1 MSYHTQEY
9 LNSGNI
15 LVGNVSKTGRHAWW
29 YNEKLEDPQNP
40 THFDGFIP
48 VSLVE
53 QRLFGWETLESLRLE
68 ATFEVIAR
76 DYDGQVLIIPEMGN
90 EPFMLVKKVNVKSYK
105 ALGREDWV
113 LTGVPEGEEDGADAI
128 LSIQGETYGVHQLKR
143 TFLQTGAELFGG
155 ADELGIVSAG
165 LLKWGRRAWMTAS
178 IPERLHNDASGMDF
192 VPQMTFSTSFDGS
205 LPTSITRTYGIPVC
219 DNTLDYELMR
229 AGEKTGKFVLKHT
242 KNSVA
247 RIKDAKAVLGLLE
260 EQADEMDKALSE
272 LAKVEVSEGLFLKW
286 LDKMVPVPEVKITQ
300 KIVSIQGEE
309 RKFEK
314 VSTNGV
320 TIAVNKRDKLVEMWD
335 RDPRVK
341 PWKNTKLGVLQLWN
355 TFQTH
360 ESTIRGAAA
369 LGGNR
374 TQARVEANMMRT
386 IQTNNK
392 YSFASQDSLAMG
404 ALDEV
409 MADAPVAVA
418 VMEKPKTTRS
428 RKQNPAN
435 N

>member
-1 MSYHTQEY
+1 MSFHSIEY
-9 LNSGNI
+9 LNAGNI
-15 LVGNVSKTGRHAWW
+15 LVGNGQRAWW
-29 YNEKLEDPQNP
+29 YNEKLEDKNNP

-48 VSLVE
+48 ISIVE
-53 QRLFGWETLESLRLE
+53 QRLFGWETLESLKLE
-68 ATFEVIAR
+68 ATFEVVAR

-90 EPFMLVKKVNVKSYK
+90 EPFVLVKKIQVKSYK

-113 LTGVPEGEEDGADAI
+113 LTGVPEGEESGADAI

-143 TFLQTGAELFGG
+143 TFLQTGAEMFGG
-155 ADELGIVSAG
+155 ADEVGIVSAG

-178 IPERLHNDASGMDF
+178 IPERLHNDASGMDY

-247 RIKDAKAVLGLLE
+247 RIKDAKAVLGLLT
-260 EQADEMDKALSE
+260 EQADEMDKALAE
-272 LAKVEVSEGLFLKW
+272 LAKVDVSEGLFLKW
-286 LDKMVPVPEVKITQ
+286 LDKMVPVPDVKITD
-300 KIVSIQGEE
+300 KIVSIQGQEITTQ
-309 RKFEK
+309 K

-320 TIAVNKRDKLVEMWD
+320 TIAYNKREKLVEMWD
-335 RDPRVK
+335 RDPRVA
-341 PWKNTKLGVLQLWN
+341 PWKNTKLGILQLWN

-369 LGGNR
+369 LGNK

-392 YSFASQDSLAMG
+392 YSFARQDETALG

-409 MADAPVAVA
+409 LSEAPVTVA
-418 VMEKPKTTRS
+418 VMDKPKPKRAA
-428 RKQNPAN
+428 KQNPAN